1 MEGKRIG
8 GALLLF
14 SGQTADRSAFMP
26 NRQHIGKE
34 RGDSLLY
41 REKTEW
47 RVIMKN
53 MIYIGAASVNQAAMT
68 NKKEN
73 KTEEPKSFKEQIAEM
88 AKYKSPKEMTLQE
101 YRQYLRE
108 KINRTILPFCGDNLH
123 VSVTFSDMALVQ
135 MKSDP
140 DLEKMVLNELW
151 HELRKESRVKKT
163 DYVEMNVQIYQMNEK
178 KAEERAAQKRR
189 ILRKKKLELYFE
201 KRAEQRENYTKFL
214 ETGRRYATPCPA
226 IDLFKLM
233 QSMGGFLGM

>member
-1 MEGKRIG
+1 MYFQWRENALGVRCYSFKNKKQHRNEDIME
-8 GALLLF
+8 
-14 SGQTADRSAFMP
+14 
-26 NRQHIGKE
+26 
-34 RGDSLLY
+34 
-41 REKTEW
+41 
-47 RVIMKN
+47 N
-53 MIYIGAASVNQAAMT
+53 MIYIGASTVRQAAMRK
-68 NKKEN
+68 KKEN
-73 KTEEPKSFKEQIAEM
+73 KTEEPESFKEQIAEM

-108 KINRTILPFCGDNLH
+108 KTNRTILPFCGDKFDAT
-123 VSVTFSDMALVQ
+123 VTFSDMALVL

-140 DLEKMVLNELW
+140 ELEKMVLNELW

-178 KAEERAAQKRR
+178 KAEENEAQKRR

-226 IDLFKLM
+226 TQLFKLM
-233 QSMGGFLGM
+233 QSTGGFLGT

>member
-8 GALLLF
+8 GCAVIF
-14 SGQTADRSAFMP
+14 FR
-26 NRQHIGKE
+26 
-34 RGDSLLY
+34 
-41 REKTEW
+41 TEM
-47 RVIMKN
+47 RNIMEN
-53 MIYIGAASVNQAAMT
+53 IIYIGASAVRQAAMR

-73 KTEEPKSFKEQIAEM
+73 KSEEPKSFKEQIAEM

-108 KINRTILPFCGDNLH
+108 KINRTILPFCGDHLD
-123 VSVTFSDMALVQ
+123 VTVTFSDMALVL

-140 DLEKMVLNELW
+140 ELEKMVLNELW
-151 HELRKESRVKKT
+151 HDLRKEGRVQKPEH
-163 DYVEMNVQIYQMNEK
+163 VELNVQIYQMNEK
-178 KAEERAAQKRR
+178 KAEEKEAQKRR

-226 IDLFKLM
+226 VDLLKVM